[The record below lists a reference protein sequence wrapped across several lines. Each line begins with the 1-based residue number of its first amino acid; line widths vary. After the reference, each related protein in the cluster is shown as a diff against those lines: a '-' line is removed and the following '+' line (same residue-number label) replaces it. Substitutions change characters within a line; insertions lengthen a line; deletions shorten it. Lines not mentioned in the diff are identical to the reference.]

1 MQACE
6 LLITA
11 DDRTGALESGGAC
24 ADLGFDVRLAKAP
37 AAGDE
42 CVAVDLATRHL
53 APELAAERI
62 RRGHAAPARHRC
74 HKMDSGL
81 RGNWHHETAALL
93 RAGWRVGVLVSY
105 PAAGRRCRQGTVF
118 IHDVPAAKS
127 AFGADPRNP
136 LVSSRPADYLRA
148 AGCEDALRRGD
159 VVVLDAD
166 DDAEL
171 ARAAARC
178 KAEGRLLVGATGAIA
193 AYAALL
199 RAGNRR
205 RENAGRN
212 RTAPVLPLPALIVC
226 GSLHPLSRAQIA
238 QAPCLTTTLPGDAE
252 AALAALGAG
261 RDVVLASPTPSGAI
275 DDEAADRIAAQLAET
290 AWDWLRRAAAPAL
303 VVFGGDT
310 AQAILGAD
318 ELRVLGSVDT
328 GIPLCRT
335 NAGLHVVT
343 KGGGIGDEGA
353 LLRLLAR
360 GGG

>member
-1 MQACE
+1 MQPCE

-24 ADLGFDVRLAKAP
+24 ADLGFAVRLAKAP
-37 AAGDE
+37 ATSDE
-42 CVAVDLATRHL
+42 CAVVDLATRHV
-53 APELAAERI
+53 APALAAERI
-62 RRGHAAPARHRC
+62 QRGHAAPARHRC

-93 RAGWRVGVLVSY
+93 KAGRRVGVLVSY

-118 IHDVPAAKS
+118 IHGVPVAES

-171 ARAAARC
+171 ASAAARC

-199 RAGNRR
+199 REDDRRNEDAGGSRS
-205 RENAGRN
+205 
-212 RTAPVLPLPALIVC
+212 APLLPRPALIVC
-226 GSLHPLSRAQIA
+226 GSLHPLSRAQVA
-238 QAPCLTTTLPGDAE
+238 QAPCPTTTLPGDAT

-261 RDVVLASPTPSGAI
+261 RDVVLASPTANRAI
-275 DDEAADRIAAQLAET
+275 DDEAADRMAAQLAET
-290 AWDWLRRAAAPAL
+290 AWDWLRRADVPAL

-310 AQAILGAD
+310 AQAILGAR

-335 NAGLHVVT
+335 DAGLHVVT
-343 KGGGIGDEGA
+343 KGGGIGDEAA
-353 LLRLLAR
+353 LARLLAR
-360 GGG
+360 AP